1 MATIYSVIKG
11 FKLRKQVLGPV
22 HSQIAELDQQYADIL
37 RPARTNFLG
46 PSPAFS
52 PSAVSELISR
62 LTASHAPTFELA
74 QTWAA
79 CQSQLLQVTSLLDQ
93 MKSPFN
99 ITSQMLQRTNEIIRS
114 IDQSMFDFLTEQP
127 PPLTEKDQERV
138 RELVDQLT
146 EVAEAMPDDEGRAW
160 IRDTAAIVFFA
171 PATEAIDSVGDEP
184 ATEMVISVLETAFIA
199 AELAGELWDQ
209 R

>member
-1 MATIYSVIKG
+1 MATIHSVIKG
-11 FKLRKQVLGPV
+11 FKLRKQVLAPV
-22 HSQIAELDQQYADIL
+22 HSRIAELNQQYADIV

-62 LTASHAPTFELA
+62 LTAAHAPTFQLA
-74 QTWAA
+74 QTWATR
-79 CQSQLLQVTSLLDQ
+79 QSQLLQVTSLLDQ
-93 MKSPFN
+93 MKSPLN

-114 IDQSMFDFLTEQP
+114 IDQSMFDLLAVQQQ
-127 PPLTEKDQERV
+127 PLTEEDQERV
-138 RELVDQLT
+138 RDLVDQLA
-146 EVAEAMPDDEGRAW
+146 EVAAAMPDDEARAW

-171 PATEAIDSVGDEP
+171 PATEGIDSVGDEP
-184 ATEMVISVLETAFIA
+184 ATEMVMSVLEAAFNA